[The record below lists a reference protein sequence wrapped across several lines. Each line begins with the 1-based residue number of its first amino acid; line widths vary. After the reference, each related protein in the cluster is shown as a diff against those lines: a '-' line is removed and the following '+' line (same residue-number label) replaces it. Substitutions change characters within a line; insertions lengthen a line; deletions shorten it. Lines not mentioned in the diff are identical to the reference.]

1 MVFSRASALLRER
14 VAIRVFEVSV
24 SFPSG
29 LESAPSPEYVLMHPE
44 LSAEQIQ
51 QALQGISV
59 PPQPQI
65 MVDLQMEQYMPD
77 PDLEVIARLIAQD
90 PGLSGALLKIVNS
103 PYYGLSNKI
112 ASIQRAVNLLGS
124 RSIINLINAQSIK
137 GEMNDETIVTLNRFW
152 DTAQDVAM
160 TCLTLAKRT
169 GAQAVDEA
177 YALGLFHDCGVPLM
191 LKRFPNY
198 MSVLEEAYGNAGA
211 DSRVVDT
218 ENNAFN
224 TNHAVVGYYT
234 AKSWRLP
241 EHVTDAIANHHNA
254 LAVFSDESSRN
265 SQLKNLLAI
274 LKMAEHICSSYRV
287 LGNQTVDHEWN
298 AVGDLVLDY
307 VGLSDYDFD
316 SLKLSIRELGAH

>member
-1 MVFSRASALLRER
+1 
-14 VAIRVFEVSV
+14 
-24 SFPSG
+24 
-29 LESAPSPEYVLMHPE
+29 MHPE

-103 PYYGLSNKI
+103 PYYGLTNKI

-307 VGLSDYDFD
+307 VGLSDYDFE

>member
-1 MVFSRASALLRER
+1 MSQ
-14 VAIRVFEVSV
+14 
-24 SFPSG
+24 
-29 LESAPSPEYVLMHPE
+29 E

-77 PDLEVIARLIAQD
+77 PDLDVIARLISQD

-103 PYYGLSNKI
+103 PYYGLTNKI
-112 ASIQRAVNLLGS
+112 ASIQRAVTLLGS

-137 GEMNDETIVTLNRFW
+137 GEMADETIVTLNRFW

-160 TCLTLAKRT
+160 TSLTLAKRT
-169 GAQAVDEA
+169 GSQAIDEA
-177 YALGLFHDCGVPLM
+177 YALGLFHDCGIPLM
-191 LKRFPNY
+191 LKRFPDY
-198 MSVLEEAYGNAGA
+198 MTVLEQAYANAGPEK
-211 DSRVVDT
+211 RVVDT
-218 ENNAFN
+218 ENDAFN

-241 EHVTDAIANHHNA
+241 EHVTNAIANHHNA
-254 LAVFSDESSRN
+254 LAIFSDESTRN

-274 LKMAEHICSSYRV
+274 LKMAEHICESHRV
-287 LGNQTVDHEWN
+287 LGNQTEDREWN
-298 AVGDLVLDY
+298 AIGHLVLDY
-307 VGLSDYDFD
+307 VGLSDYDFET
-316 SLKLSIRELGAH
+316 LRENIRELGAH

>member
-1 MVFSRASALLRER
+1 MSQ
-14 VAIRVFEVSV
+14 
-24 SFPSG
+24 
-29 LESAPSPEYVLMHPE
+29 E

-103 PYYGLSNKI
+103 SYFGLSNKI

-124 RSIINLINAQSIK
+124 RSIINLINARSIK
-137 GEMNDETIVTLNRFW
+137 GEMSDDTIVTLNRFW

-198 MSVLEEAYGNAGA
+198 MAVLEEAYANAGP
-211 DSRVVDT
+211 DCRVVDT

-241 EHVTDAIANHHNA
+241 QHVTDAIANHHNA
-254 LAVFSDESSRN
+254 LAIFSDESSRN
-265 SQLKNLLAI
+265 PQLKNLLAI

-298 AVGDLVLDY
+298 AISHLVLDY
-307 VGLSDYDFD
+307 VGLSDYDFE
-316 SLKLSIRELGAH
+316 SMKLSIRELGAH